1 MEKRIVELR
10 SLKPGRYIMVDEVPC
25 KIVGMT
31 HSKPGK
37 HGGARV
43 RIDAVGV
50 FDDAKRNM
58 IKPAGDKVEAP
69 VLDKKV
75 AQVLAV
81 LGDKLQM
88 MDMESYETFDMPM
101 PVEQEIKAFIR
112 DGAEIMYNQWGAQK
126 KIMQAKGSGE

>member
-1 MEKRIVELR
+1 MEKRIIDVKT
-10 SLKPGRYIMVDEVPC
+10 LKPGRYIMMEDVPC
-25 KIVGMT
+25 KIIGMT

-50 FDDAKRNM
+50 FDDSKRNL

-69 VLDKKV
+69 VLEKKV

-88 MDMESYETFDMPM
+88 MDMTSYETFDLPM
-101 PVEQEIKAFIR
+101 PDEQEMKAFIR
-112 DGAEIMYNQWGAQK
+112 EGAEIMYITWGAQK
-126 KIMQAKGSGE
+126 KITQAKGSGE